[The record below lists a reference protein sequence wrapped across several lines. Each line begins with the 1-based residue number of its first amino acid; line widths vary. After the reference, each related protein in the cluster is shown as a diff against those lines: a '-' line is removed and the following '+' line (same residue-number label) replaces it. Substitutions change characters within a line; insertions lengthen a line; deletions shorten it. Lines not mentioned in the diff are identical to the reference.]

1 MPKSFLGYKENMSL
15 IPDIL
20 KTVEL
25 PRIDVDPTIIANRR
39 DAVLPVATIWAEGV
53 LIGQYG
59 QDITED
65 RDRIVKP
72 EVRAHLHDTAAEVVN
87 LAQFRAQKEERLEQ
101 ERLAAIRRQVE
112 AA

>member
-1 MPKSFLGYKENMSL
+1 MPESFSGYKENMIN
-15 IPDIL
+15 IPKIL
-20 KTVEL
+20 ESAEL
-25 PRIDVDPTIIANRR
+25 PSIDVDPMIIANRR

-53 LIGQYG
+53 FIGQYG

-72 EVRAHLHDTAAEVVN
+72 ETQAHLHDTAAEVVN
-87 LAQFRAQKEERLEQ
+87 LAQIRAQNDARLEQ

>member
-20 KTVEL
+20 KETEL
-25 PRIDVDPTIIANRR
+25 PRIDVDPIIIANRR
-39 DAVLPVATIWAEGV
+39 DAVLPVATLWAEGV
-53 LIGQYG
+53 FIGQYG
-59 QDITED
+59 QDITEETD
-65 RDRIVKP
+65 RVVKP
-72 EVRAHLHDTAAEVVN
+72 EVQAHIQDTAAEVVN

-101 ERLAAIRRQVE
+101 ERLAAIRQQVK